1 MSRGSKSCL
10 VQLAFEFADFS
21 AHFCMIDRVKREESR
36 QLSQTRSIRKKKSK
50 MCPILYVLV
59 CRVRYCAIRTINACR
74 SNNVL

>member
-36 QLSQTRSIRKKKSK
+36 QLSQTRSIRKEIQNVPNSLCIS
-50 MCPILYVLV
+50 MQGTLLCY
-59 CRVRYCAIRTINACR
+59 
-74 SNNVL
+74 SNY